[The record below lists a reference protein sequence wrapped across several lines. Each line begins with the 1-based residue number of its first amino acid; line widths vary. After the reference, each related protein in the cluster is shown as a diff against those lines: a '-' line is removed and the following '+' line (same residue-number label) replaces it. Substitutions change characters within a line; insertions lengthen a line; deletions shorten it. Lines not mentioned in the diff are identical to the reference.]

1 MKKPAQEPVF
11 AGVAGGF
18 GFGGVLSIL
27 RNTSSG
33 FCGGKGSLGFTGVGV
48 AGIIPRLSTYDARRQ

>member
-1 MKKPAQEPVF
+1 MYLKNPDSQGVKKPAQGPVSLGA
-11 AGVAGGF
+11 AGDC

-33 FCGGKGSLGFTGVGV
+33 FCGDTGSVCFTVVGV
-48 AGIIPRLSTYDARRQ
+48 AGII